1 MTIMV
6 ASILLKPTLVMFYGN
21 KLFGVIAKFMQK
33 NTNGQNFVMI
43 FLMDISIK
51 LSDIV
56 VVALVS

>member
-6 ASILLKPTLVMFYGN
+6 ASVLLKPTLVMFYGN

-33 NTNGQNFVMI
+33 PQMAKNIVMI